1 MTAPETT
8 TRAADLPRHLL
19 ASRGAILLAAAIAMV
34 WGFWSAPLVD
44 LDEGAFTEATR
55 EMIASGNYVSIY
67 LNGEPR
73 TDKPILIYWLQA
85 GSVHLF
91 GLNEFALRLP
101 SVIAGLAWLWV
112 LYRFTLRHTD
122 RATAGVAAMLL
133 ALSLGVGVVSKAAT
147 ADALLNLFL
156 ALAMFEIFNHYHDPS
171 PARLRRIFL
180 WMGLGFLTK
189 GPVAVFFPVV
199 VSGLFYAS
207 YGRWREW
214 LRLAF
219 DPLGL
224 LVFLAIVL
232 PWHVAVYLDSGW
244 EFFRGFYLGHNLGRY
259 SDAMQGHGGSVFYY
273 VLVAPLI
280 VMPFSGWFLGSLGR
294 LREVAAEPLARYL
307 WLWFFCVLLLFSF
320 SATKLPHY
328 MLYGMSGVFVLMA
341 RYRDRLRS
349 PWLGFVPAAVL
360 FALFAL
366 LPQLFDVLAAHSGR
380 VYEQRVFDAAA
391 KAFSGWPQ
399 AVLLGG
405 VLALAGIVALNTTL
419 WRRLLLIG
427 MLQGVLLAGVVA
439 PILIGVLQDGPKAAA
454 LLARQQGKDL
464 VFYRTFQPSVSVYR
478 QQVIPRQPPLPGQ
491 WVYLRVDRVDE
502 FLAKPSPYQKRIVFS
517 QVPAALIAVE
527 EKPRP

>member
-8 TRAADLPRHLL
+8 SRTADLLGRFLD
-19 ASRGAILLAAAIAMV
+19 SRSAVMLAAAIAMV
-34 WGFWSAPLVD
+34 WGFWSPPLVD

-73 TDKPILIYWLQA
+73 NDKPILIYWLQA

-133 ALSLGVGVVSKAAT
+133 ALSIGVGVISKAAT

-156 ALAMFEIFNHYHDPS
+156 ALAMFDIYNHFRDPS
-171 PARLRRIFL
+171 PARLRRVFL

-189 GPVAVFFPVV
+189 GPVAVFFPFV

-224 LVFLAIVL
+224 LLFVAIVL
-232 PWHVAVYLDSGW
+232 PWHVALYLDSGW
-244 EFFRGFYLGHNLGRY
+244 EFFSGFYLGHNLGRY
-259 SDAMQGHGGSVFYY
+259 SDAMEGHGGSVFYY

-280 VMPFSGWFLGSLGR
+280 VMPFTGWFLGSLGR
-294 LREVAAEPLARYL
+294 LREAAADPLERYL

-320 SATKLPHY
+320 SGTKLPHY
-328 MLYGMSGVFVLMA
+328 MLYGMSGVLVLMA
-341 RYRDRLRS
+341 RHRELLRN
-349 PWLGFVPAAVL
+349 PWLGFVPVAVL
-360 FALFAL
+360 LLLFAL
-366 LPQLFDVLAAHSGR
+366 LPQLFEVLAAHSGR
-380 VYEQRVFDAAA
+380 LYEQRVFDAAA
-391 KAFSGWPQ
+391 TAFSGWPQ
-399 AVLLGG
+399 AVLVGG
-405 VLALAGIVALNTTL
+405 VLVLAAIVTL
-419 WRRLLLIG
+419 KITVWRRLLLVG
-427 MLQGVLLAGVVA
+427 MLQGALLAGVVA
-439 PILIGVLQDGPKAAA
+439 PIVIGVLQDGPRAAA
-454 LLARQQGKDL
+454 LLAREQGKDL

-478 QQVIPRQPPLPGQ
+478 QQVIPRQAPVPGQ
-491 WVYLRVDRVDE
+491 WVYMRVDRVDE
-502 FLAKPSPYQKRIVFS
+502 FLAQPSPYDKRIVFS
-517 QVPAALIAVE
+517 QVPAVLVAVE
-527 EKPRP
+527 ERSRP